1 MFKGLPYQLYE
12 KQPESFY
19 HAAVH
24 LIFAY
29 MGLRVHSEV
38 CTSDGRADA
47 VVETPAR
54 VYVLEFKLDE
64 GAGAALA
71 QIRQKRYHEAFWR
84 LGKPVTGVGINFSSA
99 TKNIEG
105 WEMEEMGG

>member
-1 MFKGLPYQLYE
+1 MAQDIAKVIRILQGMFKGLPYQLYE
-12 KQPESFY
+12 KYPESFF

-47 VVETPAR
+47 VVETSAN
-54 VYVLEFKLDE
+54 V
-64 GAGAALA
+64 
-71 QIRQKRYHEAFWR
+71 AFCLYGR
-84 LGKPVTGVGINFSSA
+84 GL
-99 TKNIEG
+99 
-105 WEMEEMGG
+105 